1 MASASGSYC
10 GVCEAQDVVKAAA
23 FWCPECNEGI
33 CTSCEKHHRASRGTR
48 KHEVTSMDDYK
59 QIPPIIASINQYCPE
74 HDKKYQLYCSQHEQL
89 CCPLCIT
96 TNHKKCDLLA
106 IDEIVKTSRNSAL
119 FEIMEQ
125 NLKEMKNNIDRIVED
140 RRQNLEIIK
149 QQRQGFQTDIKEM
162 RAKINI
168 HLDKLEQEIQQ
179 DLQAAEQKV
188 MSQINRF
195 VQKVS
200 DHEKTIDELQNNIAA
215 TKRFATDL
223 QTFFGGKMFEA
234 KIQEEEKFMT
244 SLIEDSGLQQIHLQC
259 KLDNKMSDILSM
271 TKIGEISVTTKS
283 PTISMTT
290 DREKQAQKRIPTIS
304 KTINDINL
312 TILKTIEISEG
323 KRKIGITGCTI
334 MPSGKMVFVDQSND
348 RLVIHN
354 DKGLFD
360 CEIPVSHFP
369 LDVTSINE
377 NTVAVTH
384 NAEPYQIEI
393 INIVNKKIVNE
404 IKTSNKCYGITNENE
419 RLIYYEVGRGIQI
432 ADVKSESTATT
443 VVKVDGKHNW
453 NYVATSNDRI
463 YHTINQSNTV
473 TCYTITGQKVWEYKD
488 ESILKSVRGVAVDN
502 DSNVYVVSYEH
513 DSIVVL
519 SPDGKRARRLLA
531 KENGI
536 QYPSGIYFDKGR
548 NILMLTNF
556 YGPASLYEV
565 K

>member
-271 TKIGEISVTTKS
+271 TKIGEISVTTKPS
-283 PTISMTT
+283 TISMTT

-312 TILKTIEISEG
+312 TLLKQIEIS
-323 KRKIGITGCTI
+323 KK
-334 MPSGKMVFVDQSND
+334 
-348 RLVIHN
+348 
-354 DKGLFD
+354 
-360 CEIPVSHFP
+360 
-369 LDVTSINE
+369 E
-377 NTVAVTH
+377 N
-384 NAEPYQIEI
+384 
-393 INIVNKKIVNE
+393 
-404 IKTSNKCYGITNENE
+404 
-419 RLIYYEVGRGIQI
+419 R
-432 ADVKSESTATT
+432 
-443 VVKVDGKHNW
+443 NW
-453 NYVATSNDRI
+453 NHGLHNHAI
-463 YHTINQSNTV
+463 
-473 TCYTITGQKVWEYKD
+473 W
-488 ESILKSVRGVAVDN
+488 
-502 DSNVYVVSYEH
+502 
-513 DSIVVL
+513 
-519 SPDGKRARRLLA
+519 
-531 KENGI
+531 
-536 QYPSGIYFDKGR
+536 
-548 NILMLTNF
+548 
-556 YGPASLYEV
+556 
-565 K
+565 

>member
-1 MASASGSYC
+1 MASASGSFC
-10 GVCEAQDVVKAAA
+10 GVCEAQDVVKKTA

-33 CTSCEKHHRASRGTR
+33 CTSCEKHHRSSRGT
-48 KHEVTSMDDYK
+48 KHHEITSMNDYK
-59 QIPPIIASINQYCPE
+59 QLPPIIASINQYCPE

-106 IDEIVKTSRNSAL
+106 IDEIVKISRNSAL

-149 QQRQGFQTDIKEM
+149 QQRQGFQTDLKEM

-200 DHEKTIDELQNNIAA
+200 VHQITIDELQNNIAA
-215 TKRFATDL
+215 TKRFATDI

-234 KIQEEEKFMT
+234 QIQEEEKFMT

-259 KLDNKMSDILSM
+259 KLDNKMSDILSV
-271 TKIGEISVTTKS
+271 TKIGEISVTTNPS
-283 PTISMTT
+283 TISMTT
-290 DREKQAQKRIPTIS
+290 DREKQAQNRIPTIS
-304 KTINDINL
+304 KTINDISL
-312 TILKTIEISEG
+312 TLLKQFEISKG
-323 KRKIGITGCTI
+323 KKEL
-334 MPSGKMVFVDQSND
+334 QS
-348 RLVIHN
+348 RAALSCH
-354 DKGLFD
+354 
-360 CEIPVSHFP
+360 
-369 LDVTSINE
+369 VTCIDE

-384 NAEPYQIEI
+384 NEEPYHIEI
-393 INIVNKKIVNE
+393 INIVNKKIVNQ
-404 IKTSNKCYGITNENE
+404 IKTSNQCYGITNENE

-443 VVKVDGKHNW
+443 VVKADGKHKW
-453 NYVATSNDRI
+453 NYVTTSKGKI
-463 YHTINQSNTV
+463 YHTKSESGTV
-473 TCYTITGQKVWEYKD
+473 TCYTVTGHTVWEYTD
-488 ESILKSVRGVAVDN
+488 ESILKSVHGVAVDN
-502 DSNVYVVSYEH
+502 DSNVYVVSNRN

-519 SPDGKRARRLLA
+519 SPDGKQARRLLA

-536 QYPSGIYFDKGR
+536 QHPYGIYFDKGR
-548 NILMLTNF
+548 NILMVTNLF
-556 YGPASLYEV
+556 GPASLYEV

>member
-1 MASASGSYC
+1 MASASESYC

-48 KHEVTSMDDYK
+48 KHEITSMDDYK
-59 QIPPIIASINQYCPE
+59 QIPPIIASINQYCSE

-96 TNHKKCDLLA
+96 TNHKKCDLKCDLLA
-106 IDEIVKTSRNSAL
+106 IDEVVKTARNSAL

-149 QQRQGFQTDIKEM
+149 QQRQGFQKDIKEM

-200 DHEKTIDELQNNIAA
+200 DHEKTIDELQNNIAP

-223 QTFFGGKMFEA
+223 QTFFGGKIFEA

-244 SLIEDSGLQQIHLQC
+244 SLIEDSGLQQIHLQY

-271 TKIGEISVTTKS
+271 TKIGEISVTTKPS
-283 PTISMTT
+283 TISMTT

-312 TILKTIEISEG
+312 TLLKQFEISKGENG
-323 KRKIGITGCTI
+323 IGITGCTI
-334 MPSGKMVFVDQSND
+334 MPSGKIIFVDQSND

-354 DKGLFD
+354 DNGIFF
-360 CEIPVSHFP
+360 CAIPVSHRP
-369 LDVTSINE
+369 LDVTCIDE

-384 NAEPYQIEI
+384 NAEPYYIEI
-393 INIVNKKIVNE
+393 INIVNRKTVRQ
-404 IKTSNKCYGITNENE
+404 IKTSNQCYGITNEKG
-419 RLIYYEVGRGIQI
+419 RLLYYERGRGIQTQ
-432 ADVKSESTATT
+432 DVNSGSTVTT
-443 VVKVDGKHNW
+443 VVKVDEGVW

-463 YHTINQSNTV
+463 YHTINNTNSV
-473 TCYTITGQKVWEYKD
+473 TCYTVTGQKVWEYKD
-488 ESILKSVRGVAVDN
+488 VSFVDSVHGVTVDN
-502 DSNVYVVSYEH
+502 DSNVFVVSY
-513 DSIVVL
+513 
-519 SPDGKRARRLLA
+519 
-531 KENGI
+531 
-536 QYPSGIYFDKGR
+536 
-548 NILMLTNF
+548 
-556 YGPASLYEV
+556 
-565 K
+565 

>member
-1 MASASGSYC
+1 MASASESYC

-33 CTSCEKHHRASRGTR
+33 CTSREKHHRASRGTR
-48 KHEVTSMDDYK
+48 KHG
-59 QIPPIIASINQYCPE
+59 
-74 HDKKYQLYCSQHEQL
+74 
-89 CCPLCIT
+89 
-96 TNHKKCDLLA
+96 
-106 IDEIVKTSRNSAL
+106 
-119 FEIMEQ
+119 
-125 NLKEMKNNIDRIVED
+125 IVED

-149 QQRQGFQTDIKEM
+149 QQRQGFQKDIKKC

-200 DHEKTIDELQNNIAA
+200 DHEKTIDELQNNIAL

-223 QTFFGGKMFEA
+223 QTFFGGKIFEA

-244 SLIEDSGLQQIHLQC
+244 SLIEDSGLQQIHLQY

-271 TKIGEISVTTKS
+271 TKIGEISVTTKPS
-283 PTISMTT
+283 TISMTT

-312 TILKTIEISEG
+312 TLLKQFEISKGENG
-323 KRKIGITGCTI
+323 IGITGCTI
-334 MPSGKMVFVDQSND
+334 MPSGKIIFVDQSND

-354 DKGLFD
+354 DNGIFF
-360 CEIPVSHFP
+360 CAIPVSHRP
-369 LDVTSINE
+369 LDVTCIDE

-384 NAEPYQIEI
+384 NAEPYYIEI
-393 INIVNKKIVNE
+393 INIVNRKTVRQ
-404 IKTSNKCYGITNENE
+404 IKTSNQCYGITNEKG
-419 RLIYYEVGRGIQI
+419 RLLYYERGRGIQTQ
-432 ADVKSESTATT
+432 DVNSGSTVTT
-443 VVKVDGKHNW
+443 VVKVDEGVW

-463 YHTINQSNTV
+463 YHTINKTNSV
-473 TCYTITGQKVWEYKD
+473 TCYTVTGQKVWEYKD
-488 ESILKSVRGVAVDN
+488 VSFVDSVHGVTVDN
-502 DSNVYVVSYEH
+502 DSNVFVVSYWNN
-513 DSIVVL
+513 SIVVL
-519 SPDGKRARRLLA
+519 SPDGKHVRRLLTN
-531 KENGI
+531 ENGI
-536 QYPSGIYFDKGR
+536 QDPFGIHFDKGR
-548 NILMLTNF
+548 NILMVTNY
-556 YGPASLYEV
+556 YGLASLYEV

>member
-33 CTSCEKHHRASRGTR
+33 CTSCEKHHRASR
-48 KHEVTSMDDYK
+48 
-59 QIPPIIASINQYCPE
+59 ASINQYCPE

-195 VQKVS
+195 VQNVS

-271 TKIGEISVTTKS
+271 TKIGEISVTTKPS
-283 PTISMTT
+283 TISMTT

-312 TILKTIEISEG
+312 TLLKQIEISKGEN
-323 KRKIGITGCTI
+323 RIGITACTI
-334 MPSGKMVFVDQSND
+334 MPS
-348 RLVIHN
+348 
-354 DKGLFD
+354 
-360 CEIPVSHFP
+360 
-369 LDVTSINE
+369 DVTCIDE

-393 INIVNKKIVNE
+393 INIVNKKIVNQ
-404 IKTSNKCYGITNENE
+404 IKTSNQCYGITNENE
-419 RLIYYEVGRGIQI
+419 RLIYYEVGSGIQI

-443 VVKVDGKHNW
+443 VVKVDGEHNW
-453 NYVATSNDRI
+453 N
-463 YHTINQSNTV
+463 
-473 TCYTITGQKVWEYKD
+473 
-488 ESILKSVRGVAVDN
+488 
-502 DSNVYVVSYEH
+502 
-513 DSIVVL
+513 
-519 SPDGKRARRLLA
+519 
-531 KENGI
+531 
-536 QYPSGIYFDKGR
+536 
-548 NILMLTNF
+548 
-556 YGPASLYEV
+556 
-565 K
+565 